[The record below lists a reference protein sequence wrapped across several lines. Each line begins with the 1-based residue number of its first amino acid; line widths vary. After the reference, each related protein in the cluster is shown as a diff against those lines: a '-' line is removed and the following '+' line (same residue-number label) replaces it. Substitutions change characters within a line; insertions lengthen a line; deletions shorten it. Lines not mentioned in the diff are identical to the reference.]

1 MLTLFKES
9 GEAPASVDTSAW
21 LKRQWRTGLDK
32 SKILSVQDLEF
43 FWQSEFSDHPAPDF
57 AHWCQRMDLSWLAP
71 FVTEE
76 LREIFLHGPQLCE
89 ALGDERKTI
98 PCDLTDEEWELW
110 VETLAARVRMDFNYT
125 HPCRSH
131 SLVWGDQSWRV
142 TLLHASIG
150 EGKTHKAFL
159 RRLSAT
165 PKSLA
170 SFALDDTGEEI
181 LKALVKN
188 HENLLV
194 AGATGSGKTTFLSTL
209 IAEVEEDEH
218 LVLLEDTPELCARQ
232 PRLTRLISQ
241 LAPGRSLTD
250 YLAHALRLSPDRIV
264 VGEMRS
270 HEVVPFLLAMNTG
283 HKGLMSTLHS
293 SSAMD
298 AILRVAQ
305 LFVLASAQKEL
316 NYQEVLRLVA
326 RNVGHVVFL
335 EKRRVKEIIR
345 VFGSD
350 GDQVL
355 YDQVWWRDAGH
366 STSS

>member
-1 MLTLFKES
+1 MLTLFKENI
-9 GEAPASVDTSAW
+9 EATASVDTTAW
-21 LKRQWRTGLDK
+21 LKRQWRAGLDK
-32 SKILSVQDLEF
+32 SKILSAQDLDYL
-43 FWQSEFSDHPAPDF
+43 WQSEFSDHLAPDF
-57 AHWCQRMDLSWLAP
+57 AHWCQRMNLTWLTP
-71 FVTEE
+71 FVTED

-98 PCDLTDEEWELW
+98 PCNLTEDEWELW
-110 VETLAARVRMDFNYT
+110 IETLAARVRMDFNFT
-125 HPCRSH
+125 HACRSH
-131 SLVWGDQSWRV
+131 CLDWSDQSWRV

-159 RRLSAT
+159 RKLSAR

-170 SFALDDTGEEI
+170 SFALDDTGEEL
-181 LKALVKN
+181 LKVLVQN
-188 HENLLV
+188 HENILV

-209 IAEVEEDEH
+209 IAEVEDDEH
-218 LVLLEDTPELCARQ
+218 LVLLEDTRELCAKQ

-241 LAPGRSLTD
+241 LTPGRSLTD

-316 NYQEVLRLVA
+316 SYQEVLRLVS
-326 RNVGHVVFL
+326 RNVGYVVFL

-355 YDQVWWRDAGH
+355 YDVIWEAL
-366 STSS
+366 